1 MIYHSKIK
9 QMRTQEI
16 KGLIKSHHNMIYR
29 LEKML
34 KETPKQIN
42 EERFPSELIVQ
53 EVNNK
58 FMVDITKITRKKKV
72 MYARHAAVYL
82 LKTHTNLIW
91 QDIAVSVGNTHHTSV
106 IHSYKAAKNIMETDD
121 EYLQTINEI
130 KERLVDL
137 K

>member
-1 MIYHSKIK
+1 
-9 QMRTQEI
+9 
-16 KGLIKSHHNMIYR
+16 MIYR
-29 LEKML
+29 LQKMI

-106 IHSYKAAKNIMETDD
+106 IHSFKAAKDIMETDD